1 MSPRQYDIHGGEG
14 WVPQLKMQFP
24 NEHEGI
30 NKFMELL
37 DEANAWRVFLFP
49 LKMLPEWLVRVPM
62 FSKLISMITQAF
74 NLFRGQS
81 LKDIVEGVTDDFDL
95 REVLAFR

>member
-1 MSPRQYDIHGGEG
+1 M
-14 WVPQLKMQFP
+14 PQLKMQFP

-30 NKFMELL
+30 NKFMELV

-49 LKMLPEWLVRVPM
+49 LKMVPEWLVRVPM

-74 NLFRGQS
+74 NLFKGQS

>member
-1 MSPRQYDIHGGEG
+1 
-14 WVPQLKMQFP
+14 MQFP

-30 NKFMELL
+30 NKFMELV

-49 LKMLPEWLVRVPM
+49 LKMVPEWLVRVPM

-74 NLFRGQS
+74 NLFKGQS

>member
-1 MSPRQYDIHGGEG
+1 M
-14 WVPQLKMQFP
+14 PQLKMQFP

-49 LKMLPEWLVRVPM
+49 LKMVPEWLVRVPM
-62 FSKLISMITQAF
+62 FSKLISIITQAF
-74 NLFRGQS
+74 NSFRGQS